1 MMVQRSLLSQFGF
14 GYYMVQRSLYDLSFE
29 PSCSS
34 HLLLHGSKEPSPNP
48 NLQFGA
54 LIKLNIALNKLL
66 GGDVML

>member
-1 MMVQRSLLSQFGF
+1 
-14 GYYMVQRSLYDLSFE
+14 MVQRSLYDLSFE

>member
-1 MMVQRSLLSQFGF
+1 MSMMVQRSLLSQFGF

-48 NLQFGA
+48 IPNLQFGA
-54 LIKLNIALNKLL
+54 LHVRINRK
-66 GGDVML
+66 